1 MSSSA
6 SSPPLVEPKKI
17 STLKLVMNSL
27 VASSVSNVAG
37 IIAGHPLDTIKV
49 RMQLDSRKIT
59 ARQCAQEA
67 IMKEGP
73 MSLMKGLS

>member
-1 MSSSA
+1 
-6 SSPPLVEPKKI
+6 
-17 STLKLVMNSL
+17 MNSL